1 MAWDGKELARKDRE
15 ATGLDVLGQNEVEEE
30 GTKRNSAGLDDME
43 QYGSGHDRLGRDDMG
58 RKEIGQAGTEF
69 QLRRKTGRQIKTR
82 CRTGG
87 HDQMEREGR

>member
-1 MAWDGKELARKDRE
+1 MIQD
-15 ATGLDVLGQNEVEEE
+15 
-30 GTKRNSAGLDDME
+30 
-43 QYGSGHDRLGRDDMG
+43 GSGRDRLGRDDMG